1 MMFARIAI
9 AVPLGTVV
17 TASLLYMMH
26 MFIATGHEHSEA
38 SATRIVDFVRVE
50 RSQQIEKKDLRPEKP
65 DAIEPEPDLPQ
76 PPAMDAFGST
86 IEIALAKP
94 KIAFQAKISGAG
106 IVASDGE
113 YLPVVKVAPVYP
125 MRALQRRLEGYVIVE
140 FAVTASGSVRDVVVV
155 ESSETVFEEAAIEA
169 ARKFRYK
176 PRVVNG
182 EAVEV
187 TGVQN
192 KITFK
197 LSA

>member
-1 MMFARIAI
+1 MFGRIAI
-9 AVPLGTVV
+9 AVPLSAIV
-17 TASLLYMMH
+17 TAGLLYLMH
-26 MFIATGHEHSEA
+26 MLISTAHEPADA
-38 SATRIVDFVRVE
+38 SITRIVDFVRLE
-50 RSQQIEKKDLRPEKP
+50 RAPQIEKKDLRPEKP
-65 DAIEPEPDLPQ
+65 EALEPEPDLPQ
-76 PPAMDAFGST
+76 PPVAQAFGST

-94 KIAFQAKISGAG
+94 KIAFEAKIGGSG
-106 IVASDGE
+106 IVPSDGE

-155 ESSETVFEEAAIEA
+155 ESSEPIFEEAAIEA
-169 ARKFRYK
+169 AQKFRYK

-197 LSA
+197 LAA

>member
-1 MMFARIAI
+1 MFGRIAI
-9 AVPLGTVV
+9 AVPLGTIV
-17 TASLLYMMH
+17 TAGLLYMMH
-26 MFIATGHEHSEA
+26 VLISTEHEHTDA
-38 SATRIVDFVRVE
+38 SINRIVDFVRLE
-50 RSQQIEKKDLRPEKP
+50 RAPQIEKKDLRPEKP
-65 DAIEPEPDLPQ
+65 EAIEPEPDLPQ

-94 KIAFQAKISGAG
+94 KIAFEAKIGGSG
-106 IVASDGE
+106 IVPSDGE
-113 YLPVVKVAPVYP
+113 YLPIVKVAPVYP

-140 FAVTASGSVRDVVVV
+140 FAVTASGSVRNVVVV
-155 ESSETVFEEAAIEA
+155 ESSEPVFEEAAIEA
-169 ARKFRYK
+169 AQKFRYK

-197 LSA
+197 LAA